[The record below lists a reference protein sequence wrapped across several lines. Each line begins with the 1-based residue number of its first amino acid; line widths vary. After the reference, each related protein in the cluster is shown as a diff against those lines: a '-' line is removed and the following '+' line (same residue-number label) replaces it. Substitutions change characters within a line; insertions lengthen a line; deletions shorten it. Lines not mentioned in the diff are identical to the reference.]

1 MSALFSAQ
9 ALLGL
14 SRTLDDLVP
23 FLVVLAAGF
32 LVGAWGQSAKMPV
45 AVLAGILLILLAI
58 LGFMLENS
66 SGPAQDVTP

>member
-1 MSALFSAQ
+1 MSALFRAQ